1 MLPNGFFLRQ
11 SKKKVI
17 SVHQLALES
26 KIITDGASIV
36 AYDTHATL
44 QTGDKILELIAPT
57 TSPIAPKAS
66 QFISVFLTLEC
77 A

>member
-17 SVHQLALES
+17 SVHQLVLGA
-26 KIITDGASIV
+26 KIITDGATVV
-36 AYDTHATL
+36 AYNAHATL

-66 QFISVFLTLEC
+66 QFISVFLIFE
-77 A
+77 

>member
-1 MLPNGFFLRQ
+1 MSLVLPNGFFLRQ
-11 SKKKVI
+11 SIKKVI
-17 SVHQLALES
+17 SVHQLVLES

-44 QTGDKILELIAPT
+44 QTGDKMLELIAP

-66 QFISVFLTLEC
+66 QFISVFLIFE
-77 A
+77 